1 MTIEAE
7 TLVQLT
13 EALKK
18 RGMRLLA
25 EINFIRAPY
34 RRNHRWVCCIS
45 LPSQPQSPLGLL
57 HRPYATQESGG
68 ARLSRKAKRPVQAPG
83 VLSETVPTQ

>member
-25 EINFIRAPY
+25 DINFIRAPY
-34 RRNHRWVCCIS
+34 RRNHRWVCCIA
-45 LPSQPQSPLGLL
+45 Q
-57 HRPYATQESGG
+57 AT
-68 ARLSRKAKRPVQAPG
+68 RKPRTLRA
-83 VLSETVPTQ
+83 

>member
-18 RGMRLLA
+18 RGMNRIA
-25 EINFIRAPY
+25 DINFIRAPY
-34 RRNHRWVCCIS
+34 RHDHKWTCSFSRAAAAGKNRKVRN
-45 LPSQPQSPLGLL
+45 
-57 HRPYATQESGG
+57 
-68 ARLSRKAKRPVQAPG
+68 
-83 VLSETVPTQ
+83 